1 MSMIYE
7 QKGGV
12 GSSPFAVEKCK
23 KTMFSAL
30 LVKVTA
36 NGSKYSIHS
45 FAKRYLISIYL
56 LNIYFLILKC
66 V

>member
-36 NGSKYSIHS
+36 NGSTVFIHLQ
-45 FAKRYLISIYL
+45 KEI
-56 LNIYFLILKC
+56 
-66 V
+66 